1 MNRMLVRGLGI
12 ISSVVYIFDLGI
24 DEMGV
29 FFMEKEIYENFRFG
43 F

>member
-1 MNRMLVRGLGI
+1 MNRMLARGLGI
-12 ISSVVYIFDLGI
+12 ISSAVHISDLGT

-29 FFMEKEIYENFRFG
+29 LFMEKEIYENLRFG